1 MRECLC
7 IGLGY
12 LLAFYIG
19 SYGVYKVVNKY
30 NTVLEK
36 ILNL

>member
-1 MRECLC
+1 MRECLV

-36 ILNL
+36 ILKQ